1 MHAPVNHLGAPKRA
15 RRKPVGELGAW
26 LLDAAVLGLVISVAV
41 LAVAYAV
48 LLMVL

>member
-1 MHAPVNHLGAPKRA
+1 MHAPVNHLGSPA